1 VTRAYSAAVVL
12 AAEIIAAH
20 MVVPCFMRAEVQPC
34 EHVMTDITWA
44 LVGLGLFVPGAA
56 VRPPAVRLC

>member
-1 VTRAYSAAVVL
+1 V
-12 AAEIIAAH
+12 IF
-20 MVVPCFMRAEVQPC
+20 VVPGSDPRLHLFCSLVCSMAHSLPIDATSDTRHEIA
-34 EHVMTDITWA
+34 WA